1 MRGCAGADTNMLG
14 KIFTSNWFAVPVLI
28 LAAVSL
34 ALLYFAGRTNEAIA
48 GAAVLVVAAL
58 LIILGRDKKDRDED
72 RP

>member
-1 MRGCAGADTNMLG
+1 MLG